1 MIEDNVYVISSMDFL
16 TNKLELIAVTD
27 NLNEWLVDWNN
38 QRDEEDHEEIDDFEV
53 EVLTYYRYNR
63 LFIPKK

>member
-27 NLNEWLVDWNN
+27 NLNKWLVDWNS

-53 EVLTYYRYNR
+53 EVLTYYKYN
-63 LFIPKK
+63 